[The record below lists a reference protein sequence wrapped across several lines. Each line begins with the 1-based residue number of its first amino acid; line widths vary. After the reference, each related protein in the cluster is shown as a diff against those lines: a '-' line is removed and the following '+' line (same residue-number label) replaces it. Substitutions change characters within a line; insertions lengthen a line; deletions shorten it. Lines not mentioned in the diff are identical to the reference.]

1 MRRFFEDYKVLE
13 EKHVSI
19 EHLQG
24 PREAVAV
31 IDEALRA
38 YEALRSTKT

>member
-13 EKHVSI
+13 EKQVSI
-19 EHLQG
+19 EDLLG
-24 PREAVAV
+24 PADAVAV

-38 YEALRSTKT
+38 YQALRSTKT